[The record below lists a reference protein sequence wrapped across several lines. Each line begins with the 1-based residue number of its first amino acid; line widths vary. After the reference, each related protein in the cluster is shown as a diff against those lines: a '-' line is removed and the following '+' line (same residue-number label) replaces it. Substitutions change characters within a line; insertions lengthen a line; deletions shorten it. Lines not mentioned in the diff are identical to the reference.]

1 MARLLLLNGPNLN
14 LLGQREPDHYGAT
27 TLGDIE
33 DNCRQLAIEAG
44 HTLDC
49 FQNNSEGTLIDRIHQ
64 ASTDG
69 VDFILF
75 NPGGYTHTS
84 VALRDALAAVKIAF
98 IEIHLSNVHA
108 REPFRQHSCFSA
120 LATGVISGF
129 GAQGYALALQ
139 AVIEQIA
146 GQKQS

>member
-14 LLGQREPDHYGAT
+14 LLGQREPNHYGAT

-108 REPFRQHSCFSA
+108 REPFRQHSYFSA

-129 GAQGYALALQ
+129 GAQGYALAMQ